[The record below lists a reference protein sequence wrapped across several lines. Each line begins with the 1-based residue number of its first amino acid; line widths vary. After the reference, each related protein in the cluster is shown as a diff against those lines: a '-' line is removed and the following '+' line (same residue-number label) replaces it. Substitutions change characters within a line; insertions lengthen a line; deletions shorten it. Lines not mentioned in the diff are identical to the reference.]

1 MFLFIVGKVVA
12 SCFGLLCLYFF
23 LDGLKNPTKYKPSKP
38 PMNDLFILGE
48 FVDYEIPVAHSPQI
62 TPYCPTQHPLFMDC
76 VDSLV
81 AIGYKKTEAKKLTM
95 THLSEGITSVQD
107 FLSVAMRKP

>member
-1 MFLFIVGKVVA
+1 MFLFIVGKVAA
-12 SCFGLLCLYFF
+12 SCFALLCLYFF
-23 LDGLKNPTKYKPSKP
+23 LDGVKNPTKYKPSKP
-38 PMNDLFILGE
+38 PMN
-48 FVDYEIPVAHSPQI
+48 AAQSPQV
-62 TPYCPTQHPLFMDC
+62 TRYCPTQHPLFMDC

-95 THLSEGITSVQD
+95 THLSEGTTSVQD